1 MLGRSLY
8 KVTSPR
14 LYSASG
20 QRFYATS
27 RKPSFW
33 YSYGT
38 PLFNLLLWS
47 STTTLAFHLLW
58 HKLDYAEFKKAREDE
73 IKDLEHR
80 IKAIQDSK
88 QV

>member
-1 MLGRSLY
+1 MLSRSLY
-8 KVTSPR
+8 KNTSHLLCNVP
-14 LYSASG
+14 G

-58 HKLDYAEFKKAREDE
+58 HKLDYAEFKKGREDE

-80 IKAIQDSK
+80 IKNIQEST
-88 QV
+88 QA